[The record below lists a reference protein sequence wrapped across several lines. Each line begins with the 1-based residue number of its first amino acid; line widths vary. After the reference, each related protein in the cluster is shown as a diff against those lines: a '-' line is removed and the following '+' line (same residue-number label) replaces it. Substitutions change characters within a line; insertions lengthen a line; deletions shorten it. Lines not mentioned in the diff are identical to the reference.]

1 MYFSC
6 DIGGTKTRIAKSL
19 DCLNFDEPI
28 IFDTPANPIDGLEI
42 IIKQI
47 RAMAQNLEI
56 TAMSV
61 GIAGVLSH
69 DHSCLIKSPH
79 LSAWEKIPIKD
90 KLEKELYTKVHLE
103 NDTDIVGL
111 GEYFHGAGRGYG
123 TCVYITIS
131 TGVGGAKI
139 NNGKFEKNKYGFEPG
154 FMILNNET
162 FQNWEDLSSGTAIQK
177 KLNKEPKQVAQTE
190 NWVKIESDIAV
201 GLHNIIIAW
210 SPDVLVIG
218 GGMSKDLDAERMNNK
233 IKSLMKIHPTLPDI
247 KIAEL
252 GSVGG
257 IYGGFAFLK
266 KYYSI

>member
-6 DIGGTKTRIAKSL
+6 DIGGTKTRIAKSI

-28 IFDTPANPIDGLEI
+28 IFETPENPIDGLEI
-42 IIKQI
+42 IIRQI
-47 RAMAQNLEI
+47 RAMAQDAEI
-56 TAMSV
+56 TAIAA
-61 GIAGVLSH
+61 GIAGVLSA
-69 DHSCLIKSPH
+69 DHSFLIKSPH
-79 LSAWEKIPIKD
+79 LPAWEKIPIKD
-90 KLEKELYTKVHLE
+90 KLEKELNTKVHLE

-111 GEYFHGAGRGYG
+111 GEYFHGSGRGYE

-131 TGVGGAKI
+131 TGIGGVKI

-154 FMILNNET
+154 FMILNNES
-162 FQNWEDLSSGTAIQK
+162 FANWEDLSSGTAVRK
-177 KLNKEPKQVAQTE
+177 KFGQEPKDVAQTE
-190 NWVKIESDIAV
+190 NWEKIESDIAV
-201 GLHNIIIAW
+201 GLHNAIIAW
-210 SPDVLVIG
+210 SPEVLVIG
-218 GGMSKDLDAERMNNK
+218 GGMARDLDAERMKNK

-252 GSVGG
+252 GSIGG